1 MADTSFA
8 VDPWLNRDMSV
19 KDEARTLR
27 EEALALRNSVRGLR
41 RRRVAFVFSGGGNL
55 GAVQVGMV
63 KALLDEGI
71 EPDILV
77 GCSVGA
83 INAAAL
89 ASEPGRHGL
98 KRLERMWG
106 RMADGRPDVMPHSF
120 LPVAVEMA
128 RKGQAVH
135 DPQPLAQLLEEE
147 LLFDTLDE
155 LILPFACVATDL
167 ETSDEHW
174 FESGPLIPAL
184 MASSALPAVFPPVE
198 IDGKRYIDG
207 GVVREAP
214 VDKALAMG
222 ATEIYFFHPG
232 HLGGRRFEAKRPFDA
247 AIHAYWTLRYR
258 RMLDDLESVEGRCD
272 LVVLPTGVRPRLRFD
287 DFSKGRELMSLSY
300 DASLHFLKTGETLEP
315 VEIWSGRERG
325 DDGEREPDGSDGLTL
340 G

>member
-1 MADTSFA
+1 M
-8 VDPWLNRDMSV
+8 PM
-19 KDEARTLR
+19 KDEARNLR
-27 EEALALRNSVRGLR
+27 VEALRNSVRGLR

-71 EPDILV
+71 EPDLVV

-89 ASEPGRHGL
+89 AAEPGRLGL

-106 RMADGRPDVMPHSF
+106 RMADGRPEVMPHSF

-128 RKGQAVH
+128 RKGQALH
-135 DPQPLAQLLEEE
+135 DPAPLEQLLNEE
-147 LLFDTLDE
+147 LLCDTVEE
-155 LILPFACVATDL
+155 LQVPFACVATDL
-167 ETSDEHW
+167 ATSDEHW

-198 IDGKRYIDG
+198 IGGRRYIDG

-214 VDKALAMG
+214 VAKALDMG

-258 RMLDDLESVEGRCD
+258 RMLDDLDEVAGACE

-300 DASLHFLKTGETLEP
+300 DASSHFLKTGEAPEA
-315 VEIWSGRERG
+315 VEIWSGRGR
-325 DDGEREPDGSDGLTL
+325 DDDDHEPDGFDGLTL

>member
-1 MADTSFA
+1 
-8 VDPWLNRDMSV
+8 MSV
-19 KDEARTLR
+19 KDEARSLR
-27 EEALALRNSVRGLR
+27 EEALALRNSMRGLR

-71 EPDILV
+71 EPDLV
-77 GCSVGA
+77 VGSSVGA

-89 ASEPGRHGL
+89 AAEPGRHGL

-106 RMADGRPDVMPHSF
+106 RMADGRPEIMPHSF

-128 RKGQAVH
+128 RKGQALH
-135 DPQPLAQLLEEE
+135 DPAPLHQLLNEE
-147 LLFDTLDE
+147 LLCDTVEE
-155 LILPFACVATDL
+155 LQMPFACVATDL

-174 FESGPLIPAL
+174 FEAGPLIPAL
-184 MASSALPAVFPPVE
+184 LASSALPAVFPPVE
-198 IDGKRYIDG
+198 IDGRRYIDG

-214 VDKALAMG
+214 VAKALEMG
-222 ATEIYFFHPG
+222 ATDIYFFHPG

-258 RMLDDLESVEGRCD
+258 RMLDDLDEVAGECE
-272 LVVLPTGVRPRLRFD
+272 LIVLPTGVKPRLRFD

-300 DASLHFLKTGETLEP
+300 DASLHFLRTGETVEP
-315 VEIWSGRERG
+315 VELWSGRGR
-325 DDGEREPDGSDGLTL
+325 DDDEREPDGSDGLTL